1 MTMYEG
7 FKDRTAF
14 ITGVAKTNGIAFAVA
29 RALGS
34 QGVKLGIT
42 DISELVHR
50 RAEELYAEGI
60 EVTSWVTDL
69 RSLES
74 VRTTAAEFVQRYGKA
89 DILCNVAGMAITGGQ
104 EEKLET
110 VLEMDEADWD
120 FSIELNLKTTFN
132 AIKAFLPYMVE
143 KGYGRIVN
151 CSSVTGPLVANPGE
165 SAYCAAKAG
174 IMGLTRALAIETA
187 KNGITVNAVGPGWIV
202 TGSSLEGE
210 LAGAKNT
217 PVGRGGTPDEVAKVF
232 RFLASEDA
240 SYVTGQLIVVDGGN
254 ILQEYKGPS
263 ELYY

>member
-1 MTMYEG
+1 MYEEFEG
-7 FKDRTAF
+7 KTAF
-14 ITGVAKTNGIAFAVA
+14 ITGVAKDNGIGFAVA

-34 QGVKLGIT
+34 QGVRLGIT

-50 RAEELYAEGI
+50 RAKELYAEGI

-69 RSLES
+69 RSPES
-74 VRTTAAEFVQRYGKA
+74 VRATAQEFIERYKKV
-89 DILCNVAGMAITGGQ
+89 DILCNVAGMAITGGE

-110 VLEMDEADWD
+110 ILDMSEEDWD

-132 AIKAFLPYMVE
+132 AIKAFLPYMVQN
-143 KGYGRIVN
+143 GYGRIVN

-174 IMGLTRALAIETA
+174 IAGLTKALAIEVA
-187 KNGITVNAVGPGWIV
+187 KKGITVNSVAPGWIT

-210 LAGAKNT
+210 LAGAQNT
-217 PVGRGGTPDEVAKVF
+217 PIGRGGSPDEVAKVF
-232 RFLASEDA
+232 RFLASDDA

>member
-1 MTMYEG
+1 MYG
-7 FKDRTAF
+7 QFSNKVAF
-14 ITGVAKTNGIAFAVA
+14 ISGVSKTNGIGWATAK
-29 RALGS
+29 ALAEEGAI
-34 QGVKLGIT
+34 LGIT
-42 DISELVHR
+42 DISDMVHE
-50 RAEELYAEGI
+50 RAEELKHKEADVVSY
-60 EVTSWVTDL
+60 DL
-69 RSLES
+69 DFRD
-74 VRTTAAEFVQRYGKA
+74 VNAVKKTAAEFIERYKKV
-89 DILCNVAGMAITGGQ
+89 DILCNIAGMAITGGQ

-110 VLEMDEADWD
+110 VLDMEESDWD

-132 AIKAFLPYMVE
+132 AIKAFLPYMI
-143 KGYGRIVN
+143 KNGYGRIVN

-174 IMGLTRALAIETA
+174 IMGLTRALAIEVA
-187 KNGITVNAVGPGWIV
+187 KDGVNVNAVGPGWIT

-217 PVGRGGTPDEVAKVF
+217 PIGRGGSPEEVAKVF